1 MLHCCI
7 IHIGIPRVRAT
18 LITTDNATVR
28 SLGQLLVFNFNLG
41 PALNFGNV
49 KSFETSPVIGIGC
62 SKSLINWLIHS
73 AIHIKQHQETSR
85 THYIPNLERKTFYV
99 LFVLSLIYIS
109 TKKIKFYSKIKSSYE
124 TVAAGK
130 RYWFLRRRSF

>member
-1 MLHCCI
+1 MFFCDIRTCEVLQCGI

-109 TKKIKFYSKIKSSYE
+109 TKKSSFIQ
-124 TVAAGK
+124 K
-130 RYWFLRRRSF
+130 LNLHMRQ